1 MERRAGA
8 VERFVCGFGGRV
20 EVSKCRA
27 VLGTAFAG
35 VGWSWVVGVMTG
47 NEGSTGQRQL
57 ARAPGRLRKRSEA
70 ESSAWSGISSVG

>member
-1 MERRAGA
+1 MG
-8 VERFVCGFGGRV
+8 
-20 EVSKCRA
+20 
-27 VLGTAFAG
+27 AFAVAG
-35 VGWSWVVGVMTG
+35 RSWVVGVMTG